1 MIVMF
6 SIVPHAKS
14 SLSPRLKRNMHRSGV
29 MPMPPANSAILSYC
43 FISLENLFAYDHY
56 YRSMRTVY
64 LAAPLFSEAE
74 LDFNRKLR
82 DEIKSAGFEVF
93 LPQEDSNNIKDERTR
108 QKIIFGK
115 NKAAIQHSD
124 LIVSVLDGTDVDSGT
139 AWEIGY
145 AYALGK
151 PIIGLR
157 TDFRTLGIEGV
168 VNLMIELSVIL
179 CTNIPEL
186 MDRLENI
193 QF

>member
-1 MIVMF
+1 
-6 SIVPHAKS
+6 
-14 SLSPRLKRNMHRSGV
+14 
-29 MPMPPANSAILSYC
+29 
-43 FISLENLFAYDHY
+43 
-56 YRSMRTVY
+56 MRTVY

-82 DEIKSAGFEVF
+82 DGIKMAGFKVF

-115 NKAAIQHSD
+115 NESAIKNSD
-124 LIVSVLDGTDVDSGT
+124 IIVAVLDGTDVDSGT

-151 PIIGLR
+151 LILGLR
-157 TDFRTLGIEGV
+157 TDFRTLGIEGT
-168 VNLMIELSVIL
+168 VNLMIERSVLL
-179 CTNIPEL
+179 CMNIPEL
-186 MDRLENI
+186 MNRLKNI